1 MARRALARVLGVEV
15 VEVVA
20 VAVVEGREAESRD
33 GDLMSGGG
41 GGALDPASG
50 SEDERDPSS
59 PQPKV
64 RRSEP
69 VCRIESI
76 RWGRLW
82 AGRRRGGRVFAR
94 VTQVSSVRLFT
105 GNVRKV

>member
-1 MARRALARVLGVEV
+1 MLAAEA

-50 SEDERDPSS
+50 SEDERDPPS

-82 AGRRRGGRVFAR
+82 AGRRRGGVVAR
-94 VTQVSSVRLFT
+94 VTKVSTVRLLQ
-105 GNVRKV
+105 RMWEKYDRSY